1 MDYIGVIEQEMLN
14 RLGDKRDKVKV
25 GIKKITL
32 ETF

>member
-1 MDYIGVIEQEMLN
+1 MGVTEQEMLN
-14 RLGDKRDKVKV
+14 RLGDKRVKVKV

>member
-1 MDYIGVIEQEMLN
+1 MGVIEQEMSN
-14 RLGDKRDKVKV
+14 RLGDKRVKVKV